1 MSNSLG
7 FFFESHPDPMLVY
20 DPETMLILEVNRA
33 ATSVYGYSRDEFLSL
48 SITAIRPPED
58 IARVAAFIKQ
68 LDPNRRSEGNMWRHL
83 TKDGR
88 VIYVNIISEPI
99 VFNGNAARVVAVHD
113 INATAHLLGHE
124 RGQDYSLQPAESS
137 AEQRQRLAKYEA
149 NLRMAQR
156 LLGLG
161 FWSLNLETR
170 AIVWSDNIYE
180 IYGVNRNEF
189 GHCPEAY
196 FACVHPDDRSAF
208 QTAFEAFLTHPTPTF
223 DIRHRILRPD
233 GRVIHIRGV
242 AELSLTPAG
251 RVLNGVI
258 QDTTEQHDV
267 TERLH
272 QAHKMEAVGQL
283 TGGIAH
289 DFNNLLTVIMGN
301 AELLKESLEDQ
312 PSLRIFAE
320 MSSKAAERGAE
331 LTSRLLAF
339 ARRQPLEPDVLE
351 TNKLVA
357 GIEALLRRALTEDVE
372 IELVRGGG
380 VWPIEVDAG
389 QLESAILNLAIN
401 ARDAMPDGGKL
412 TVETANAHLDD
423 NYAGQHHDVTAGQ
436 YVMISVSDTGSGMP
450 ADVANRAFDP
460 FYTTKPVGKGSGLGL
475 SMVYGFVKQSG
486 GHIKIYSE
494 PGEGTTIR
502 LYFPRANAPGA
513 IAPAQTP
520 LKAPQTGREH
530 ILAVEDDDLV
540 RNHVVA
546 LLESLGYRVTRA
558 ASGPEALQ
566 ILAHTFDID
575 LLFTDVVMPGGVNG
589 RQLAEQAQALCPGLK
604 ILYTSGYT
612 ENAIVHHGRLDR
624 GVNLLTKP
632 YRRNE
637 LASKVRKV
645 LDAPQAPG

>member
-1 MSNSLG
+1 MSHPLG

-20 DPETMLILEVNRA
+20 DPETLQILEVNRA
-33 ATSVYGYSRDEFLSL
+33 ATSVYGYSRSEFLRL
-48 SITAIRPPED
+48 SITAIRPSED
-58 IARVAAFIKQ
+58 IARIASFIKQ
-68 LDPNRRSEGNMWRHL
+68 LDPRRRSEGNLWRHL

-88 VIYVNIISEPI
+88 ILYVNIVSEPI
-99 VFNGNAARVVAVHD
+99 TFNNKAVRVVAVHD
-113 INATAHLLGHE
+113 VTATAGLLGHVN
-124 RGQDYSLQPAESS
+124 GHNPALAHTESGI
-137 AEQRQRLAKYEA
+137 EQQQRLSKYEA

-161 FWSLNLETR
+161 FWSLNLDTLKL
-170 AIVWSDNIYE
+170 VWSDNIYD
-180 IYGVNRNEF
+180 IYGVSRTEF
-189 GHCPEAY
+189 GHTPDAY
-196 FACVHPDDRSAF
+196 FDCIHPDDRAELRAAF
-208 QTAFEAFLTHPTPTF
+208 ATNPTPTF
-223 DIRHRILRPD
+223 DIQHRILRPD
-233 GRVIHIRGV
+233 GKVIHIRGV
-242 AELSLTPAG
+242 AELSLSTEG
-251 RVLNGVI
+251 RILNGVM

-267 TERLH
+267 AERLH

-283 TGGIAH
+283 TGGVAH

-312 PSLRIFAE
+312 PSLRVFAE

-331 LTSRLLAF
+331 LTNRLLAF
-339 ARRQPLEPDVLE
+339 ARRQPLEPDVLD

-357 GIEALLRRALTEDVE
+357 SMEALLRRALTEDVA

-389 QLESAILNLAIN
+389 QLESAILNLGIN

-412 TVETANAHLDD
+412 TIETANAHLDD
-423 NYAGQHHDVTAGQ
+423 NYACQHHEVTAGQ

-450 ADVANRAFDP
+450 PEVANRAFDP

-494 PGEGTTIR
+494 QGEGTTIR
-502 LYFPRANAPGA
+502 LYFPRANAQG
-513 IAPAQTP
+513 PAQIGP
-520 LKAPQTGREH
+520 VPVKATQTGREH
-530 ILAVEDDDLV
+530 ILAVEDDELV
-540 RNHVVA
+540 RSHVVS
-546 LLESLGYRVTRA
+546 LLESLGYRVTQA

-566 ILAHTFDID
+566 ILTHTFDID

-589 RQLAEQAQALCPGLK
+589 RQLAEQALALCPHLK

-624 GVNLLTKP
+624 GVNLLSKP

-637 LASKVRKV
+637 LANKVRKV
-645 LDAPQAPG
+645 LDETG

>member
-1 MSNSLG
+1 MSHPLG
-7 FFFESHPDPMLVY
+7 FFFEGHPNPMLVY
-20 DPETMLILEVNRA
+20 DPENLQILDANRA
-33 ATSVYGYSRDEFLSL
+33 ATSVYGFSRDEFRTL
-48 SITAIRPPED
+48 SITAIRPAED
-58 IARVAAFIKQ
+58 IPRIAAFIKQ
-68 LDPNRRSEGNMWRHL
+68 LDPRRRSEGNLWRHQ

-88 VIYVNIISEPI
+88 ILYVNIISEPI
-99 VFNGNAARVVAVHD
+99 IFNGKAVRVVAMHD
-113 INATAHLLGHE
+113 VAASTNLVSYAHEHGPT
-124 RGQDYSLQPAESS
+124 RQRAESPT
-137 AEQRQRLAKYEA
+137 EQQQRLSKYEA
-149 NLRMAQR
+149 NLRMAKR

-161 FWSLNLETR
+161 FWSVNLDTQ
-170 AIVWSDNIYE
+170 AIVWSDDIYE
-180 IYGVNRNEF
+180 IYGVDRSSF
-189 GHCPEAY
+189 AHTAEAY
-196 FACVHPDDRSAF
+196 FACLHPDDRPGFQDAF
-208 QTAFEAFLTHPTPTF
+208 AAYIANPTPTF
-223 DIRHRILRPD
+223 SIRHRVVRPD
-233 GRVIHIRGV
+233 GKVIHVHGV
-242 AELSLTPAG
+242 AELSLTPEG
-251 RVLNGVI
+251 RILNGVM
-258 QDTTEQHDV
+258 QDNTEQHDIA
-267 TERLH
+267 ERLH

-283 TGGIAH
+283 TGGVAH

-312 PSLRIFAE
+312 PNLRVFAE

-331 LTSRLLAF
+331 LTNRLLAF
-339 ARRQPLEPDVLE
+339 ARRQPLEPNVLE

-380 VWPIEVDAG
+380 AWPIEVDAG

-401 ARDAMPDGGKL
+401 ARDAMPYGGKL

-423 NYAGQHHDVTAGQ
+423 NYASQHHEVQAGQ

-450 ADVANRAFDP
+450 PEVASRAFDP

-502 LYFPRANAPGA
+502 LYFPRANAHS
-513 IAPAQTP
+513 APLPMLTTT
-520 LKAPQTGREH
+520 KAAQTGREH
-530 ILAVEDDDLV
+530 ILAVEDDELV
-540 RNHVVA
+540 RSHVVSQ
-546 LLESLGYRVTRA
+546 LESLGYRVTQA
-558 ASGPEALQ
+558 GSGPEALRVLEQ
-566 ILAHTFDID
+566 SPDID

-589 RQLAEQAQALCPGLK
+589 RQLAERALALSPGLK

-637 LASKVRKV
+637 LASKLRKV
-645 LDAPQAPG
+645 LDER

>member
-68 LDPNRRSEGNMWRHL
+68 LDPRRRSEGNLWRHL

-88 VIYVNIISEPI
+88 ILYVNIVSEPI
-99 VFNGNAARVVAVHD
+99 TFNNKAVRVVAVHD
-113 INATAHLLGHE
+113 VTATAGLLGHVN
-124 RGQDYSLQPAESS
+124 GQNPALPRAESGT
-137 AEQRQRLAKYEA
+137 EQQQRLSKYEA

-161 FWSLNLETR
+161 FWSLNLDTLKL
-170 AIVWSDNIYE
+170 VWSDNIYD
-180 IYGVNRNEF
+180 IYGVSRTGF
-189 GHCPEAY
+189 GHTPDAY
-196 FACVHPDDRSAF
+196 FACVHPDDRAGFQAAF
-208 QTAFEAFLTHPTPTF
+208 AAFATNPTPTF

-233 GRVIHIRGV
+233 GKVIHIRGV
-242 AELSLTPAG
+242 AELSLSAEG
-251 RVLNGVI
+251 RILNGVI

-267 TERLH
+267 AERLH

-283 TGGIAH
+283 TGGVAH

-312 PSLRIFAE
+312 PSLRVFAD

-331 LTSRLLAF
+331 LTNRLLAF
-339 ARRQPLEPDVLE
+339 ARRQPLEPDVLD

-357 GIEALLRRALTEDVE
+357 SMEALLRRALTEDVE

-389 QLESAILNLAIN
+389 QLESAILNLGIN
-401 ARDAMPDGGKL
+401 ARDAMPNGGKL
-412 TVETANAHLDD
+412 TIETANAHLDD
-423 NYAGQHHDVTAGQ
+423 NYACQHHDVKAGQ

-450 ADVANRAFDP
+450 PEVASRAFDP

-494 PGEGTTIR
+494 QGEGTTIR
-502 LYFPRANAPGA
+502 LYFPRANAQGLVQVGP
-513 IAPAQTP
+513 APV
-520 LKAPQTGREH
+520 KATQTGREH
-530 ILAVEDDDLV
+530 ILAVEDDELV
-540 RNHVVA
+540 RSHVVS
-546 LLESLGYRVTRA
+546 LLESLGYRVTQA

-589 RQLAEQAQALCPGLK
+589 RQLAEQALALCPTLK

-624 GVNLLTKP
+624 GVNLLSKP

-637 LASKVRKV
+637 LANKVRKV
-645 LDAPQAPG
+645 LDETG